1 MKANFKIIDAKIVS
15 FDKLII
21 VFNFH
26 EINEVFNQ
34 GFSFKKKKIKDKK
47 NIAGIWRLKFK
58 KNKITNTKQLLTQA
72 EIPLL
77 IVVAVM

>member
-34 GFSFKKKKIKDKK
+34 GFSFKKEKIKDKK
-47 NIAGIWRLKFK
+47 I
-58 KNKITNTKQLLTQA
+58 LL
-72 EIPLL
+72 EYGD
-77 IVVAVM
+77 